1 MQMCVCIF
9 ILDFSPFAVNRVCLL
24 NVANKKEYFF
34 WNKSLKYLIDHRRHR
49 IAFNL
54 PGCPLQDRQCNRLSP
69 LLSEKKK
76 RRFRID
82 ICRGERMECVSIAWN
97 RLINYPYELSNIITR
112 VLKHLSF
119 ICNSF
124 YRQVFTAQDSEQWG
138 NFKWF
143 KNTVNKLIKASCLQS
158 LRWQMDYTMKALFHI
173 LSILRSSAVL
183 QPHCH
188 EKENITYFGIQRL
201 IKVIVA
207 EVKSSYL
214 KFLTWVIELIWRINS
229 NNFQLHNG
237 GRSFS

>member
-1 MQMCVCIF
+1 MLFKMFSNLWTIPVTKTFRNIIRKGWCKCVCIF
-9 ILDFSPFAVNRVCLL
+9 IRFFAFCCQQSMS
-24 NVANKKEYFF
+24 AQCCKQKGIFF
-34 WNKSLKYLIDHRRHR
+34 WNKSLKYLIDHRRPK

-54 PGCPLQDRQCNRLSP
+54 PGYPLQDRQCNRLSL
-69 LLSEKKK
+69 LLSEKRKEDLELT
-76 RRFRID
+76 FV
-82 ICRGERMECVSIAWN
+82 GERMERVSIAWN

-158 LRWQMDYTMKALFHI
+158 LLWQMDYTMKVLFHI

-183 QPHCH
+183 QPHCR
-188 EKENITYFGIQRL
+188 ERK
-201 IKVIVA
+201 
-207 EVKSSYL
+207 
-214 KFLTWVIELIWRINS
+214 
-229 NNFQLHNG
+229 
-237 GRSFS
+237 

>member
-1 MQMCVCIF
+1 MCAF
-9 ILDFSPFAVNRVCLL
+9 SLDFSPFAVNRVCLL

-34 WNKSLKYLIDHRRHR
+34 WNKSLKYLIDHRRHK

-54 PGCPLQDRQCNRLSP
+54 PGYPLQDRQCNRLSL
-69 LLSEKKK
+69 LLSEKRKEDLELT
-76 RRFRID
+76 FV
-82 ICRGERMECVSIAWN
+82 GERMERVSIAWN

-158 LRWQMDYTMKALFHI
+158 LLWQMDYTMKVLFHI

-183 QPHCH
+183 QPHCR
-188 EKENITYFGIQRL
+188 EK
-201 IKVIVA
+201 
-207 EVKSSYL
+207 
-214 KFLTWVIELIWRINS
+214 
-229 NNFQLHNG
+229 NNL
-237 GRSFS
+237 FSDPEAN

>member
-1 MQMCVCIF
+1 MLFKMFSNLWTIPVTKTFRNIIRKADANVCAF
-9 ILDFSPFAVNRVCLL
+9 SLDFSPFAVNRVCLL

-34 WNKSLKYLIDHRRHR
+34 WNKSLKYLIDHRRHK

-54 PGCPLQDRQCNRLSP
+54 PGYPLQDRQCNRLSL
-69 LLSEKKK
+69 LLSEKRKEDLELT
-76 RRFRID
+76 FV
-82 ICRGERMECVSIAWN
+82 GERMERVSIAWN

-158 LRWQMDYTMKALFHI
+158 LLWQMDYTMKVLFHI

-183 QPHCH
+183 QPHCR
-188 EKENITYFGIQRL
+188 EK
-201 IKVIVA
+201 K
-207 EVKSSYL
+207 
-214 KFLTWVIELIWRINS
+214 
-229 NNFQLHNG
+229 
-237 GRSFS
+237 